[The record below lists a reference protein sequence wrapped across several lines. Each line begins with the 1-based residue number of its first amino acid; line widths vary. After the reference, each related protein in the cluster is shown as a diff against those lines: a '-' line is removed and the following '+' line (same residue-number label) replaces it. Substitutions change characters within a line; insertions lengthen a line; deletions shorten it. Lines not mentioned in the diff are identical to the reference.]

1 MSEAIASKAERLA
14 AYNANIAAAEKD
26 PSLSPETGKPL
37 SKMNAA
43 RFGAGFLVFGVLWMS
58 GLGIVSAVLLPM
70 HYKTIPGVNADAL
83 VGIVNAFTAVASL
96 VANLMFGNFSD
107 RSRSR
112 FGRRTP
118 WILFG
123 AVLGGVTLFLTGTT
137 HNAVLLTIFYC
148 ACMFGLN
155 CMIAP
160 MVAILSDRVPSKI
173 RGTMSAFYGAGST
186 IGAPIGTM
194 LGALFIENLI
204 PGFAVAGV
212 LMFLGGVVAVIII
225 PKEQSADFL
234 PKDEGSAK
242 DILSSFRP
250 PKFSTAHDFYKACG
264 GRLLMMASY
273 AMISQYTLYIFENYV
288 GLTVQE
294 AAKAMGTLSAVTFV
308 VSLIGLAVSGP
319 LSDKIK
325 ARKTPIAIACVLFI
339 IGTLCPVMFRS
350 VNGVLLYAAFAGLG
364 YGVYIAVDGAL
375 NVDVIPEEAQH
386 NRTGGKYIGFGN
398 LANTCGQVLAPATT
412 AMLVAV
418 TGSYYTAFIV
428 SALCALAGVSLIL
441 WIKSV
446 K

>member
-1 MSEAIASKAERLA
+1 MAGIGL
-14 AYNANIAAAEKD
+14 YLLGTFGD
-26 PSLSPETGKPL
+26 VPSLTASYMLNNLGQ
-37 SKMNAA
+37 
-43 RFGAGFLVFGVLWMS
+43 GA
-58 GLGIVSAVLLPM
+58 IQTPM
-70 HYKTIPGVNADAL
+70 
-83 VGIVNAFTAVASL
+83 F
-96 VANLMFGNFSD
+96 
-107 RSRSR
+107 
-112 FGRRTP
+112 
-118 WILFG
+118 
-123 AVLGGVTLFLTGTT
+123 
-137 HNAVLLTIFYC
+137 
-148 ACMFGLN
+148 
-155 CMIAP
+155 
-160 MVAILSDRVPSKI
+160 AILADRVPKSV
-173 RGTMSAFYGAGST
+173 RGTLSAG
-186 IGAPIGTM
+186 
-194 LGALFIENLI
+194 LGATALGTPVGQFLSSLFLGQPYQNMGFVVGALMIAASGIIPLLILPRERSSKDDGDGKSGAEAAKEALENL
-204 PGFAVAGV
+204 
-212 LMFLGGVVAVIII
+212 L
-225 PKEQSADFL
+225 
-234 PKDEGSAK
+234 
-242 DILSSFRP
+242 P
-250 PKFSTAHDFYKACG
+250 PKLKGAHDFYKACG

-428 SALCALAGVSLIL
+428 SALCALDGVSLIL

>member
-1 MSEAIASKAERLA
+1 MQTAQSSAAS
-14 AYNANIAAAEKD
+14 YVD
-26 PSLSPETGKPL
+26 PDTLSPETGEPF
-37 SKMNAA
+37 SKATTA
-43 RFGAGFLVFGVLWMS
+43 R
-58 GLGIVSAVLLPM
+58 
-70 HYKTIPGVNADAL
+70 Y
-83 VGIVNAFTAVASL
+83 L
-96 VANLMFGNFSD
+96 VAFVIFAILNCAAFVLNGNTLMPQHLRDIGYSETEATTALGTITSLTAIVGLLSGYIWGAFSD
-107 RSRSR
+107 HTRSR
-112 FGRRTP
+112 FGKRTP
-118 WILFG
+118 WIFAGSIVAGIGLYLLGTFG
-123 AVLGGVTLFLTGTT
+123 DVPSLTASYMLNNLGQGAIQTP
-137 HNAVLLTIFYC
+137 
-148 ACMFGLN
+148 MF
-155 CMIAP
+155 
-160 MVAILSDRVPSKI
+160 AILADRVPKSV
-173 RGTMSAFYGAGST
+173 RGTLSAG
-186 IGAPIGTM
+186 
-194 LGALFIENLI
+194 LGATALGTPVGQFLSSLFLGQPYQNMGFVVGALMIAASGIIPLLILPRERSSKDDGDGKSGAEAAKEALENL
-204 PGFAVAGV
+204 
-212 LMFLGGVVAVIII
+212 L
-225 PKEQSADFL
+225 
-234 PKDEGSAK
+234 
-242 DILSSFRP
+242 P
-250 PKFSTAHDFYKACG
+250 PKLKGAHDFYKACG

-288 GLTVQE
+288 GLT
-294 AAKAMGTLSAVTFV
+294 
-308 VSLIGLAVSGP
+308 VSGP

>member
-1 MSEAIASKAERLA
+1 MQTAQSSAAS
-14 AYNANIAAAEKD
+14 YVD
-26 PSLSPETGKPL
+26 PDTLSPETGEPF
-37 SKMNAA
+37 SKATTA
-43 RFGAGFLVFGVLWMS
+43 R
-58 GLGIVSAVLLPM
+58 
-70 HYKTIPGVNADAL
+70 Y
-83 VGIVNAFTAVASL
+83 L
-96 VANLMFGNFSD
+96 VAF
-107 RSRSR
+107 
-112 FGRRTP
+112 
-118 WILFG
+118 
-123 AVLGGVTLFLTGTT
+123 V
-137 HNAVLLTIFYC
+137 IF
-148 ACMFGLN
+148 AILN
-155 CMIAP
+155 CAAFVLNGNTLMPQHLRDIGYSETEATTALGTITSLTAIVGLLSGYIWIFAGSIVAGIGLYLLGTFGDVPSLTASYMLNNLGQGAIQTP
-160 MVAILSDRVPSKI
+160 MFAILADRVPKSV
-173 RGTMSAFYGAGST
+173 RGTLSAG
-186 IGAPIGTM
+186 
-194 LGALFIENLI
+194 LGATALGTPVGQFLSSLFLGQPYQNMGFVVGALMIAASGIIPLLILPRERSSKDDGDGKSGAEAAKEALENL
-204 PGFAVAGV
+204 
-212 LMFLGGVVAVIII
+212 L
-225 PKEQSADFL
+225 
-234 PKDEGSAK
+234 
-242 DILSSFRP
+242 P
-250 PKFSTAHDFYKACG
+250 PKLKGAHDFYKACG

>member
-1 MSEAIASKAERLA
+1 
-14 AYNANIAAAEKD
+14 
-26 PSLSPETGKPL
+26 
-37 SKMNAA
+37 
-43 RFGAGFLVFGVLWMS
+43 
-58 GLGIVSAVLLPM
+58 
-70 HYKTIPGVNADAL
+70 
-83 VGIVNAFTAVASL
+83 
-96 VANLMFGNFSD
+96 
-107 RSRSR
+107 
-112 FGRRTP
+112 
-118 WILFG
+118 
-123 AVLGGVTLFLTGTT
+123 
-137 HNAVLLTIFYC
+137 
-148 ACMFGLN
+148 
-155 CMIAP
+155 MIAP

>member
-1 MSEAIASKAERLA
+1 MGFVVGALM
-14 AYNANIAAAEKD
+14 IAASGIIPLLILPRERSSKDDGDGKSGAE
-26 PSLSPETGKPL
+26 
-37 SKMNAA
+37 AA
-43 RFGAGFLVFGVLWMS
+43 KEALEN
-58 GLGIVSAVLLPM
+58 LLP
-70 HYKTIPGVNADAL
+70 
-83 VGIVNAFTAVASL
+83 
-96 VANLMFGNFSD
+96 
-107 RSRSR
+107 
-112 FGRRTP
+112 
-118 WILFG
+118 
-123 AVLGGVTLFLTGTT
+123 
-137 HNAVLLTIFYC
+137 
-148 ACMFGLN
+148 
-155 CMIAP
+155 
-160 MVAILSDRVPSKI
+160 
-173 RGTMSAFYGAGST
+173 
-186 IGAPIGTM
+186 
-194 LGALFIENLI
+194 
-204 PGFAVAGV
+204 
-212 LMFLGGVVAVIII
+212 
-225 PKEQSADFL
+225 PKL
-234 PKDEGSAK
+234 KG
-242 DILSSFRP
+242 
-250 PKFSTAHDFYKACG
+250 AHDFYKACG